1 MKTATPG
8 LYDCIS
14 TNPWAPLTHLSL
26 CLTWSPSPARLFK
39 EPFFFFFSPLIPP
52 ALRLLSIITGH
63 DHAAPLQ
70 SCGSA
75 SPHLWLGCS
84 LSETPSIL
92 TCWIP
97 LPAFLSG
104 TGWELGPSAAV
115 PQWLHLN
122 TPLLEQQNTKK
133 DCMRLKM
140 TVKVRLGQLLDKS
153 YRETKIPNC
162 HFGRTW
168 SKSGVLHRPPAHTT
182 T

>member
-1 MKTATPG
+1 MLLLGEQRWKRPRLAFMIVFPPTPG
-8 LYDCIS
+8 L
-14 TNPWAPLTHLSL
+14 PWPT
-26 CLTWSPSPARLFK
+26 SPSVSPDPHPQPGCSRSL
-39 EPFFFFFSPLIPP
+39 FFFFFSPLIPP

-133 DCMRLKM
+133 TAWD
-140 TVKVRLGQLLDKS
+140 
-153 YRETKIPNC
+153 
-162 HFGRTW
+162 
-168 SKSGVLHRPPAHTT
+168 
-182 T
+182 